1 MLKIGTSLLLGLFLV
16 PLGDTAMGAYVIR
29 LKNGNEFVTGRY
41 WEEGRQV
48 LFDTYG
54 GVFGID
60 RSLVAKILQSDKP
73 ILLPP
78 VREHA
83 AEEKPKLDAATE
95 KTEKKEAD
103 KPSAPEEAKSVEKSA
118 DDPIQKEFNALK
130 AQFGELSSMFIGEL
144 SEYLRK
150 ISALRTKIQSD
161 RKINQYLQEYT
172 DLINM
177 GDAAEAT
184 LRSRR

>member
-16 PLGDTAMGAYVIR
+16 PIGDTAMGAYVIR

-54 GVFGID
+54 GVFGVD
-60 RSLVAKILQSDKP
+60 RSLVTKILQSDNP
-73 ILLPP
+73 IPLPP
-78 VREHA
+78 IREHA

-95 KTEKKEAD
+95 KTEKKEAK
-103 KPSAPEEAKSVEKSA
+103 KPSAPEGAKSVEKSA
-118 DDPIQKEFNALK
+118 DDPIQKEFKVLK
-130 AQFGELSSMFIGEL
+130 AQYGELSSMLTGEL
-144 SEYLRK
+144 GEYLRK
-150 ISALRTKIQSD
+150 IGALRTKIQSD

-172 DLINM
+172 ELINM

>member
-1 MLKIGTSLLLGLFLV
+1 MLKIGAGLLLGLFLV

-73 ILLPP
+73 ILLLPI
-78 VREHA
+78 REHA
-83 AEEKPKLDAATE
+83 PEEKPKLDAATE

-118 DDPIQKEFNALK
+118 DDPIQKEFNTLK
-130 AQFGELSSMFIGEL
+130 AQSAELSTMLTGELDEHL
-144 SEYLRK
+144 K
-150 ISALRTKIQSD
+150 KVVALMSRIQSD
-161 RKINQYLQEYT
+161 RKINQYLREYSE
-172 DLINM
+172 LNAM
-177 GDAAEAT
+177 ANAAEAA
-184 LRSRR
+184 LKSRR

>member
-1 MLKIGTSLLLGLFLV
+1 MLKIGVSLLLGLFLV
-16 PLGDTAMGAYVIR
+16 PVGDTAMGAYVIR

-60 RSLVAKILQSDKP
+60 RSLIAKILQSDNP
-73 ILLPP
+73 IPLPP
-78 VREHA
+78 IRELA
-83 AEEKPKLDAATE
+83 PEEKPRLDAATE
-95 KTEKKEAD
+95 KTEKKEAE

-130 AQFGELSSMFIGEL
+130 AQSGDISTMLTTELG
-144 SEYLRK
+144 EYLKK
-150 ISALRTKIQSD
+150 ISALRTKIQLD
-161 RKINQYLQEYT
+161 RKINEYIREYT
-172 DLINM
+172 ELIAM
-177 GDAAEAT
+177 GDAAEAA

>member
-1 MLKIGTSLLLGLFLV
+1 MVKLGASLLLGLFLV
-16 PLGDTAMGAYVIR
+16 PIGDTAMGAYVIR
-29 LKNGNEFVTGRY
+29 LKNGNEFVTGHY

-54 GVFGID
+54 GIFGID

-73 ILLPP
+73 IQLPP
-78 VREHA
+78 IREHIP
-83 AEEKPKLDAATE
+83 EEKPKLDAATE
-95 KTEKKEAD
+95 KTEKKAAD
-103 KPSAPEEAKSVEKSA
+103 KPSAPEKAKSVEKSA

-130 AQFGELSSMFIGEL
+130 AQFGELSSMLTGEL
-144 SEYLRK
+144 DEYLRK

-172 DLINM
+172 DLVNM
-177 GDAAEAT
+177 GDAAEAA

>member
-1 MLKIGTSLLLGLFLV
+1 LLGLFLV
-16 PLGDTAMGAYVIR
+16 PVGDTAMGAYVIR

-73 ILLPP
+73 ILLLP

-83 AEEKPKLDAATE
+83 PEEKPKLDAATE
-95 KTEKKEAD
+95 KTEKKGGQTVR
-103 KPSAPEEAKSVEKSA
+103 PE
-118 DDPIQKEFNALK
+118 
-130 AQFGELSSMFIGEL
+130 G
-144 SEYLRK
+144 
-150 ISALRTKIQSD
+150 
-161 RKINQYLQEYT
+161 KINRKV
-172 DLINM
+172 
-177 GDAAEAT
+177 G
-184 LRSRR
+184 R